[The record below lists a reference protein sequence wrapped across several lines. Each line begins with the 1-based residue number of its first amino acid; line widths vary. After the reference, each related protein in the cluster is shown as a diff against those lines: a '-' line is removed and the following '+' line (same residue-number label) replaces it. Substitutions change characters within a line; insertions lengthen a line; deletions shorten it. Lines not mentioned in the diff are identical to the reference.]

1 MIKKGFTLAELL
13 ITMGIIG
20 VVAALV
26 APGLIINNINAANAS
41 KLSST
46 ISDFENALTTSI
58 VKEQVD
64 TIYDTEAWNKG
75 GSLSSTSSD
84 SYMNSF
90 AGELG
95 KYTYVVPNT
104 KNKKPSTFYKTAYS
118 LAASGDKG
126 SAHSFSSSF
135 GSNGAGFNLKNGA
148 VIFLHLAQLDDS
160 DEADKKA
167 DEIAME
173 GGSLT
178 RTAGQV
184 LIDVN
189 GQSAPNTI
197 GRDIFG
203 FEIGS
208 DGILYPIGGRDYAIF
223 KSKTA
228 SWSTDDIWK
237 NSSSKTACTD
247 STKADSGF
255 GCTARL
261 IEDGFK
267 VTY

>member
-1 MIKKGFTLAELL
+1 MKKGFTLAELL
-13 ITMGIIG
+13 ITMGIVG

-26 APGLIINNINAANAS
+26 APGLIINNRNAANAS

-46 ISDFENALTTSI
+46 VSDLENALTTMI

-64 TIYDTEAWNKG
+64 TIFDTEAWDKG

-84 SYMNSF
+84 ATMNSF

-95 KYTYVVPNT
+95 KYTYIIANT
-104 KNKKPSTFYKTAYS
+104 KNKKPSNFYKTAYS
-118 LAASGDKG
+118 LTNSGDKG
-126 SAHSFSSSF
+126 GAHSFSSSF

-148 VIFLHLAQLDDS
+148 VIFLHLQQADDS
-160 DEADKKA
+160 DEADKQA

-184 LIDVN
+184 LLDVN

-208 DGILYPIGGRDYAIF
+208 DGHLYPIGGRDYAIF
-223 KSKTA
+223 KTKTA
-228 SWSTDDIWK
+228 SWAESDIWK

-247 STKADSGF
+247 SQKADSGF

-261 IEDGFK
+261 IEDGYK